1 MCVSWL
7 DSSRS
12 GAEALEAEAPDGSF
26 ACKTGRHMIG
36 HVDDFSALQ
45 QQLLEGKVVIR
56 KMEAA
61 LQSSTESPNLPEVR
75 I

>member
-1 MCVSWL
+1 MLVFWL

-45 QQLLEGKVVIR
+45 QQLLEGKTVIR
-56 KMEAA
+56 KIEAA
-61 LQSSTESPNLPEVR
+61 LQSSTETPNLPEVR